1 MAYDDFFNALGQGVG
16 LYQNVAGA
24 QANQQGANQVQQSL
38 GQNAGALQEQIA
50 ALQAQLGQ
58 GGQAAQAAYD
68 QANALFGSQNQ
79 GLQGN
84 IDTQTANLQALSDPN
99 SPYMKMA
106 RQAMERKDA
115 AAGRRSQWGERETQ
129 LAALLAEQVGK
140 YSPGIQQ
147 SITGARNQMATNQQ
161 TLAQLYAQ
169 MQNANTQRQQS
180 LNQAL
185 QAQQQAA
192 AQQAGIG
199 RSTQQ
204 GAANSNAAALQNAL
218 GLGKSLYGMFGGGGS
233 GGNAILSGGD
243 QDLSFMGGGQDYSP
257 WVSTY
262 GGFGDAGFNDSLSNQ
277 TFLGAG
283 GNLFGDYGGGSTF
296 GGGGDL
302 FSNDYWDF

>member
-1 MAYDDFFNALGQGVG
+1 MAYDDFFSALGQGIG
-16 LYQNVAGA
+16 AYQNYQGA
-24 QANQQGANQVQQSL
+24 QANQQGAQQVQQTL
-38 GQNAGALQEQIA
+38 GQNTGALAEQIA

-58 GGQAAQAAYD
+58 GGQQSQAAYD
-68 QANALFGSQNQ
+68 QANQLFSQQNQ

-84 IDTQTANLQALSDPN
+84 IDTQTANLAALSDPN

-147 SITGARNQMATNQQ
+147 SITTARGQMATNQG

-169 MQNANTQRQQS
+169 MQNANTQRQQA

-185 QAQQQAA
+185 QAQQAA
-192 AQQAGIG
+192 ATQQAGIG
-199 RSTQQ
+199 RQTQQ
-204 GAANSNAAALQNAL
+204 GAANSNAAMLQSLL
-218 GLGKSLYGMFGGGGS
+218 GVGKGLAGMFGGGG
-233 GGNAILSGGD
+233 GGAMGEGYNG
-243 QDLSFMGGGQDYSP
+243 QEFMGGAGAYNP
-257 WVSTY
+257 WVATY
-262 GGFGDAGFNDSLSNQ
+262 GGFGDAGFNTSLNND

-283 GNLFGDYGGGSTF
+283 GNLFGDYSGPSTF
-296 GGGGDL
+296 GSGDI
-302 FSNDYWDF
+302 DWDF